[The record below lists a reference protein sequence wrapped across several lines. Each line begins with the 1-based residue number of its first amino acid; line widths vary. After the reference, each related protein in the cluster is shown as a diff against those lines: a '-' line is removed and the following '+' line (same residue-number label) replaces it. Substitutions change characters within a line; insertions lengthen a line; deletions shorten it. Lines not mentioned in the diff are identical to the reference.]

1 MAFFTIVSQD
11 KDVIF
16 PIISPSQYV
25 NLFLLKVNIIDIDWQ
40 ALVSSLK
47 VKTQKGD
54 EHVVIAFSYEKN
66 RLTNSNIV
74 NDELT

>member
-1 MAFFTIVSQD
+1 MD
-11 KDVIF
+11 R
-16 PIISPSQYV
+16 
-25 NLFLLKVNIIDIDWQ
+25 DWQ

-74 NDELT
+74 NNKLT